1 MKLAYGLFMAEA
13 EGYLDTR
20 ENRIQ
25 RSINE
30 LVRLYNKG
38 VDINLLSTQKSVFNR
53 CQLFNLSNAELM
65 QIKTAVENRI

>member
-1 MKLAYGLFMAEA
+1 MELAYGLFMAEA

-30 LVRLYNKG
+30 LVKLHNKG
-38 VDINLLSTQKSVFNR
+38 VDINLLSVQKSIFNR
-53 CQLFNLSNAELM
+53 CQLFNLSNTELM
-65 QIKTAVENRI
+65 QIRTAVENRI

>member
-1 MKLAYGLFMAEA
+1 MELAYGLFMAEA

-20 ENRIQ
+20 EGRIQ

-30 LVRLYNKG
+30 FVRLYNKG
-38 VDINLLSTQKSVFNR
+38 VDINLPSVQKSVFNR

-65 QIKTAVENRI
+65 QIRTAVENRI